1 MEENMSDNNVQIA
14 YFGSTDSR
22 FAQLADLVSGFDEPI
37 QLLHIKTKPK
47 LVDILEK
54 NTCQLIIGC
63 SKDKGF
69 DVFGISKLN
78 EASTQK
84 TPLIGVFES
93 DSISIADAMEKGLN
107 DYINWDDTK
116 HLQLVIQRELKY
128 VKVLSETKTDVV
140 NKDFTGLLS
149 RTQFLDDAEKTIPDR
164 MQNSEF
170 SAILYLQLDNFSWI
184 NESIGI
190 LSGDSYLKNTASI
203 IASLLEKSDIAARY
217 QGGSFVLLVNS
228 MSIKKLGA
236 KADMLRESIGE
247 AISYIDGST
256 ISSTCSIGVR
266 ILTEKSEELQE
277 VISDAFE
284 ASDIAKG
291 NGGDSV
297 HLFKSHEEVSELH
310 NTNHA
315 WDVRIRE
322 AFDKDLFILF
332 FQPIVSLRGDVKPRY
347 EVLLR
352 MIDEEQ
358 NIIAP
363 GTFLPFAERAGL
375 MADIDRRVILHSLE
389 KLIEE
394 KEKGIDTEIFIKL
407 SGKSL
412 DDKTMASWICNTI
425 KDMNVDTT
433 NIVFEITESL
443 ALTHLSQT
451 RKMIDSL
458 KDLGCK
464 IAIDH
469 FGTRL
474 KSFKLLKLIAVDYL
488 KVDGSLVSQL
498 QTNKAHQTIVQK
510 ICKTA
515 KADNIQIMAESV
527 QDVNNLPIIWQYGFQ
542 FVQGYFLQIPDEQME
557 YDFSNLLF

>member
-1 MEENMSDNNVQIA
+1 MSDNNVQIA